1 RGKELWRP
9 PDYGI
14 IKLNF
19 DASFIQEKKLATTT
33 VLARDYRG
41 EIVGADTYLFE
52 EVGDAFVTEAR
63 ACEKALL
70 FARMRSFRRLIV
82 EGDSL
87 SVIKNVKKKE
97 ENRSVLRPIIHHIH
111 RLHLIFDK
119 VPYNFVPRAV
129 NGTVQALALEGR
141 RRRVGGNWV
150 DGVPNFV
157 RLVVEKDWLFWN
169 QRI

>member
-82 EGDSL
+82 E
-87 SVIKNVKKKE
+87 
-97 ENRSVLRPIIHHIH
+97 
-111 RLHLIFDK
+111 

-150 DGVPNFV
+150 DGVPNF
-157 RLVVEKDWLFWN
+157 
-169 QRI
+169 